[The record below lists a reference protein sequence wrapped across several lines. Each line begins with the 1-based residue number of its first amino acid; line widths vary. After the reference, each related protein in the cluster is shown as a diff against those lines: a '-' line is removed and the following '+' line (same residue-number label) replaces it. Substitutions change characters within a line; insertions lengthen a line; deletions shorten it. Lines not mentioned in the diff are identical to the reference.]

1 MAQVMTSCI
10 GECTQAG
17 LKRAAYQ
24 WACVLIRPENIDQIP
39 AKFKSKIES
48 VARRPVKTEDEM
60 EALTPCP
67 VCGFDIPESKLD
79 CPSCKSLLPFCL
91 ASGKHLLL
99 KDYSKCP
106 NCQMPCN
113 YTEMKRLLEHEP
125 VCPMCSQEVMP
136 IQVKI
141 VDDAEA
147 EFKELM
153 QLMKDSTEPQDEG
166 ETAATETAD

>member
-48 VARRPVKTEDEM
+48 VARRPVKTDDEN

-67 VCGFDIPESKLD
+67 VKGCDFSIPETSLD
-79 CPSCKSLLPFCL
+79 CPRCKSMLPFCL
-91 ASGKHLLL
+91 ASGKHLL
-99 KDYSKCP
+99 
-106 NCQMPCN
+106 
-113 YTEMKRLLEHEP
+113 
-125 VCPMCSQEVMP
+125 
-136 IQVKI
+136 I
-141 VDDAEA
+141 
-147 EFKELM
+147 
-153 QLMKDSTEPQDEG
+153 
-166 ETAATETAD
+166 

>member
-1 MAQVMTSCI
+1 M
-10 GECTQAG
+10 
-17 LKRAAYQ
+17 
-24 WACVLIRPENIDQIP
+24 LIRPENIDQIP

-113 YTEMKRLLEHEP
+113 YTEMKRLLEQEP

-153 QLMKDSTEPQDEG
+153 
-166 ETAATETAD
+166 